1 MLGVDSVVSY
11 GPCQFPTLG
20 FVVERYLQRI
30 VRTANWT
37 DEKNFVPESFWFIQA
52 TVKTLSSPSPSEG
65 LIKLHWSRNRL
76 FDELVTVTLYS
87 LIANET
93 EGTVIK

>member
-1 MLGVDSVVSY
+1 M
-11 GPCQFPTLG
+11 
-20 FVVERYLQRI
+20 ERYLQRI
-30 VRTANWT
+30 VRMMNCF
-37 DEKNFVPESFWFIQA
+37 DGKNFVPEPFWSIQA
-52 TVKTLSSPSPSEG
+52 TVKTASSSAPSEG